1 MMDPRNYQI
10 AVLCTFVGLGR
21 FWLGFDFAVITAIAV
36 VFTAVVFQWL
46 LFGCQLK
53 SALISSLSLV
63 LLLRTDILWLAV
75 LAAAIAI
82 LSKKYITINH
92 RHIFNPSAFALVV
105 VTLLFNGAWLAPGQW
120 GPMGLSALL
129 LAGAGLLV
137 VTRAQ
142 RIDVALAFFFTFGSI
157 VVLRGMWLGDPLAIA
172 LHSLQNGA
180 LIVFAFFMITDP
192 KTTPPTV
199 SLRILHGVS
208 VAVLAAIFQF
218 QFYVSSAPLFA
229 LVVLS
234 PLVALFLY
242 SKETAH
248 EKNSPVAHADLRPA
262 VGWSGLRFLRVLRR
276 QS

>member
-1 MMDPRNYQI
+1 MDPRNYQI
-10 AVLCTFVGLGR
+10 AVLCTFVALGR
-21 FWLGFDFAVITAIAV
+21 LWLGFDFTVTTATAVIATALLC
-36 VFTAVVFQWL
+36 QWL
-46 LFGCQLK
+46 LFGSQLK

-63 LLLRTDILWLAV
+63 LLLRTDTIWLAM
-75 LAAAIAI
+75 LAAVIAI
-82 LSKKYITINH
+82 VSKKYITIHH
-92 RHIFNPSAFALVV
+92 RHVFNPSALALVV
-105 VTLLFNGAWLAPGQW
+105 VTMLFSGAWLAPGQW

-142 RIDVALAFFFTFGSI
+142 RLDVALAFFITFGCI
-157 VVLRGMWLGDPLAIA
+157 VVLRGVWLGDPTAIA

-192 KTTPPTV
+192 KTTPSTLHFRV
-199 SLRILHGVS
+199 LHGVS
-208 VAVLAAIFQF
+208 VAVVAALLQF

-229 LVVLS
+229 LVILS

-242 SKETAH
+242 SKETAN
-248 EKNSPVAHADLRPA
+248 EKTIVHTHAADRPA
-262 VGWSGLRFLRVLRR
+262 ANRTGLRVLRILRR

>member
-10 AVLCTFVGLGR
+10 AVLCMFVGLGR
-21 FWLGFDFAVITAIAV
+21 FWLGFDFTVITAVSV
-36 VFTAVVFQWL
+36 VLTALLCQWL
-46 LFGCQLK
+46 LFGSQLK

-82 LSKKYITINH
+82 LSKRYLTINQ
-92 RHIFNPSAFALVV
+92 RHVFNPSAFALVV
-105 VTLLFNGAWLAPGQW
+105 ITLLFDGAWLAPGQW

-137 VTRAQ
+137 VTRAR
-142 RIDVALAFFFTFGSI
+142 RIDVALAFFVTFGSI

-172 LHSLQNGA
+172 WHSLQNGA

-199 SLRILHGVS
+199 WLRIIHGAS
-208 VAVLAAIFQF
+208 VAVLAAILQF

-234 PLVALFLY
+234 PLVALLLY
-242 SKETAH
+242 TKETAH
-248 EKNSPVAHADLRPA
+248 EKNTPVTHTGLRA
-262 VGWSGLRFLRVLRR
+262 VIGGPGPRFLRVLRR